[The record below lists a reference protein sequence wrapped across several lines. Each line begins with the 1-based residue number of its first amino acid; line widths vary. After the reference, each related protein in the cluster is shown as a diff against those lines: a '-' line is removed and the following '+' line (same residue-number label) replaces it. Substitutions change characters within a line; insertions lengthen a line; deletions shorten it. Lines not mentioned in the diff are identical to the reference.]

1 MTTASPTAAHT
12 LADFAVTSLSGKPVA
27 LKDYAGKVV
36 LIVNTASACGFTP
49 QYKQLQALYAQYE
62 SQGLIV
68 LAFPCNQFGA
78 QESGNADQIGAF
90 CEARFAVK
98 FPIMAKIDVNGA
110 NADPL
115 YQWLKTEKRGVLGTK
130 NIKWNF
136 TKFLIAKDGSVFK
149 RYGSITK
156 PSAIQADIQRLL
168 AA

>member
-1 MTTASPTAAHT
+1 MTT
-12 LADFAVTSLSGKPVA
+12 LVDFEVTSLAGRPVN

-49 QYKQLQALYAQYE
+49 QYKALQALYAEHQAK
-62 SQGLIV
+62 GLEI

-78 QESGNADQIGAF
+78 QESGSSDQIGAF

-110 NADPL
+110 SADPL
-115 YQWLKTEKRGVLGTK
+115 YQWLKTSQPGVLGTQG
-130 NIKWNF
+130 IKWNF
-136 TKFLIAKDGSVFK
+136 TKFLIAKDGTVFK
-149 RYGSITK
+149 RYGSMVKPESMAGDIT
-156 PSAIQADIQRLL
+156 RLL